1 MCSDGQDGL
10 NVCDGCDDEGVDMQ
24 GIVKD
29 FGRVEVGWV
38 GEDNGGVGSVRG
50 FVRIFRK
57 FFLKPPPVKCI
68 K

>member
-29 FGRVEVGWV
+29 FGRVEVV
-38 GEDNGGVGSVRG
+38 MIMGVQVACGVLSE
-50 FVRIFRK
+50 FSENSF
-57 FFLKPPPVKCI
+57 
-68 K
+68 